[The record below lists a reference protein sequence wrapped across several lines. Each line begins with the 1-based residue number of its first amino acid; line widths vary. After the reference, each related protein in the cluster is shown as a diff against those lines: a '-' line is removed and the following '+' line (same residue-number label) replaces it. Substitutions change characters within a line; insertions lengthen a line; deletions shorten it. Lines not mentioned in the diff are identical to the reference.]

1 MKQSIVVT
9 GAFGGMGFATC
20 QLLQQKGFRVFALD
34 KTIGQGT
41 EDIIPIQADLTDE
54 QSVQNALE
62 VVKQHTD
69 QLKGIIHFA
78 GVYMLD
84 SLVEMDSQ
92 QFEKIFK
99 INLGGVYLVNKHFLP
114 LLKQNSRII
123 ITTSELASLDPLPF
137 TGIYAVTKA
146 ALDKYAYSLRME
158 FQLLGIKVSV
168 LRAGAVTTD
177 MLGAS
182 TTALDKF
189 CQNTQLYTCN
199 ADRFKKIVDRLDK
212 TLENPLDSKE
222 NKPVKPKGN
231 QS

>member
-20 QLLQQKGFRVFALD
+20 QLLKQKGFRVFALD

-123 ITTSELASLDPLPF
+123 ITTSELASLDP
-137 TGIYAVTKA
+137 
-146 ALDKYAYSLRME
+146 
-158 FQLLGIKVSV
+158 
-168 LRAGAVTTD
+168 
-177 MLGAS
+177 
-182 TTALDKF
+182 
-189 CQNTQLYTCN
+189 
-199 ADRFKKIVDRLDK
+199 
-212 TLENPLDSKE
+212 
-222 NKPVKPKGN
+222 
-231 QS
+231 